1 MPLCQRRSL
10 VLFPQKDI
18 AESKPSPG
26 KKSKGSAASPKKRKE
41 PALVVSISGCRRI
54 NFLYSCS
61 CISYSTT
68 WENLCINLLIT
79 AFNMV
84 TGAVRSGLQLIRGF
98 WLIVRTVNEFRKSH
112 QLYCTVLYLI
122 FADIIYKRAFHLV
135 HVKMIIFHC
144 WFWFFRYYFVVVQ
157 CFRFLT
163 VALLFLFLL
172 FILLLL
178 FDCCWLLV
186 LLLLLSFVCLK
197 LGSMACLLKPGS
209 KVL

>member
-18 AESKPSPG
+18 AESKASPG

-68 WENLCINLLIT
+68 WENLCINLLVT

-112 QLYCTVLYLI
+112 QLYCTLLYLI

-135 HVKMIIFHC
+135 HVKMIILHC
-144 WFWFFRYYFVVVQ
+144 WFWFFSILLCSCSVFSFPYCCLVVFVSSLHFVVVW
-157 CFRFLT
+157 
-163 VALLFLFLL
+163 
-172 FILLLL
+172 LLLASCSSIIVVFCML
-178 FDCCWLLV
+178 KTGVHIIFAKAWL
-186 LLLLLSFVCLK
+186 
-197 LGSMACLLKPGS
+197 
-209 KVL
+209 

>member
-135 HVKMIIFHC
+135 HVKMIIL
-144 WFWFFRYYFVVVQ
+144 R
-157 CFRFLT
+157 
-163 VALLFLFLL
+163 
-172 FILLLL
+172 
-178 FDCCWLLV
+178 
-186 LLLLLSFVCLK
+186 
-197 LGSMACLLKPGS
+197 
-209 KVL
+209 